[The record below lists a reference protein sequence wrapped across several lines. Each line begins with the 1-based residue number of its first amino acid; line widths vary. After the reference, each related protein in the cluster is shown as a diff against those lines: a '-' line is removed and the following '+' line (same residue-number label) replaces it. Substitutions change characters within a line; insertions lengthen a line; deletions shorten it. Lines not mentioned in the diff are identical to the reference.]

1 MDVWTVLGTIVTLV
15 GRTSGS
21 YMHAIGKTSQKNF
34 DKGYHSR
41 EEREEY
47 YDRVYQTHKFA
58 DMTED
63 TICGF
68 GEKIKSK
75 SKKKMF
81 ERKNNYVRERMAH
94 MQMSV
99 LWK

>member
-47 YDRVYQTHKFA
+47 YDRVNQTHKFE

-63 TICGF
+63 TICWF

>member
-1 MDVWTVLGTIVTLV
+1 
-15 GRTSGS
+15 
-21 YMHAIGKTSQKNF
+21 MHAIGKTSQKNF
-34 DKGYHSR
+34 DKEHHSG

-47 YDRVYQTHKFA
+47 YDRVNQTHEFA

-81 ERKNNYVRERMAH
+81 EKENNYVRERMVH

>member
-1 MDVWTVLGTIVTLV
+1 MYGCMDVWTVLGTIVTLV

-34 DKGYHSR
+34 DKEHHSG

-47 YDRVYQTHKFA
+47 YDRVNQTHEFA

-75 SKKKMF
+75 SKK
-81 ERKNNYVRERMAH
+81 EDV
-94 MQMSV
+94 
-99 LWK
+99 

>member
-1 MDVWTVLGTIVTLV
+1 MDVWTVLGTIVTLVVTLV

-21 YMHAIGKTSQKNF
+21 YMHAIGKTSHKNF
-34 DKGYHSR
+34 DKEHHSW

-47 YDRVYQTHKFA
+47 YDRVNQTHEFA

-75 SKKKMF
+75 SKK
-81 ERKNNYVRERMAH
+81 EDV
-94 MQMSV
+94 
-99 LWK
+99 